1 MRHYRLRSGKPVIFI
16 LLFLFTLTARTSM
29 AQSELAS
36 FQGTVKDDT
45 GLPLVGAT
53 LFLKDLARGSE
64 VDFKTNK
71 KGFFYR
77 RGIRP
82 SEYELIIEKEGYQ
95 PFRDRLRFRAGEEKR
110 LDFLLGAAT
119 SPAEKAFQQGLTAFN
134 EGDYEK
140 AAEALEKAAH
150 LAPDAPEAHANL
162 GLTYLQLSRTEEGI
176 GELEKAVALKPE
188 QSTTQI
194 QLASAY
200 AQAGQLDESVTAFE
214 KALENAEDL
223 SDPVS
228 FEATLNLAS
237 LYFAVGRV
245 EEATATYERAVAAQP
260 ESPDAL
266 LGLGKCHFN
275 QGDEQK
281 ALDYFERVVSAA
293 PDSRQ
298 ATEARTVIEQFEKA
312 RKEP

>member
-1 MRHYRLRSGKPVIFI
+1 
-16 LLFLFTLTARTSM
+16 M
-29 AQSELAS
+29 AQSELGS
-36 FQGTVKDDT
+36 FQGTVKDDQGQT
-45 GLPLVGAT
+45 LEGAT
-53 LFLKDLARGSE
+53 LYLKDLARGRE
-64 VDFKTNK
+64 VSFKTNK

-77 RGIRP
+77 RAIRP
-82 SEYELIIEKEGYQ
+82 SEYELIIEMEGYQ
-95 PFRDRLRFRAGEEKR
+95 PFQDRLRFRAGEEKR
-110 LDFLLGAAT
+110 LDFRLGAAT
-119 SPAEKAFQQGLTAFN
+119 SPAEEAFQQGLTAFN

-140 AAEALEKAAH
+140 AAEAFEKAAQ

-162 GLTYLQLSRTEEGI
+162 GLAYLQLSRTEEGI

-188 QSTTQI
+188 QFTTQV
-194 QLASAY
+194 QLASAF
-200 AQAGQLDESVTAFE
+200 AQAGQLEKSVTAFE

-223 SDPVS
+223 SDPAS

-245 EEATATYERAVAAQP
+245 EEASATYERALAAQP

-293 PDSRQ
+293 PDSRH
-298 ATEARTVIEQFEKA
+298 ATEARAVIEQFEKA

>member
-1 MRHYRLRSGKPVIFI
+1 
-16 LLFLFTLTARTSM
+16 M
-29 AQSELAS
+29 AQSELGS
-36 FQGTVKDDT
+36 FQGTVKDDQGQT
-45 GLPLVGAT
+45 LEGAT
-53 LFLKDLARGSE
+53 LYLKDLARGGE
-64 VDFKTNK
+64 VSFKTNK

-77 RGIRP
+77 RAIRP
-82 SEYELIIEKEGYQ
+82 SEYELIIEMEGYQ
-95 PFRDRLRFRAGEEKR
+95 PFQDRLRFRAGEEKR
-110 LDFLLGAAT
+110 LDFRLGAAT
-119 SPAEKAFQQGLTAFN
+119 SPAEEAFQQGLTAFN

-140 AAEALEKAAH
+140 AAEAFEKAAQ

-162 GLTYLQLSRTEEGI
+162 GLAYLQLSRTEEGI

-188 QSTTQI
+188 QFTTQV
-194 QLASAY
+194 QLASAF
-200 AQAGQLDESVTAFE
+200 AQAGQLEKSVTAFE

-223 SDPVS
+223 SDPAS

-245 EEATATYERAVAAQP
+245 EEASATYERALAAQP

-293 PDSRQ
+293 PDSRH
-298 ATEARTVIEQFEKA
+298 ATEARAVIEQFEKA